1 MENTK
6 CIQVRKDY
14 YLLIVDDKSLGEFER
29 SELRHILEVID
40 NAISAKQKLNSK
52 KTRCYI

>member
-14 YLLIVDDKSLGEFER
+14 YLLIIDDKSLGEFER
-29 SELRHILEVID
+29 SQLRHIIETID
-40 NAISAKQKLNSK
+40 NAI
-52 KTRCYI
+52 

>member
-14 YLLIVDDKSLGEFER
+14 YLLIIDDISLGEFEK
-29 SELRHILEVID
+29 SQLRHILEVID
-40 NAISAKQKLNSK
+40 NAI
-52 KTRCYI
+52 

>member
-14 YLLIVDDKSLGEFER
+14 YLLIVNDISLGEFEK
-29 SELRHILEVID
+29 SDLRHIIETID
-40 NAISAKQKLNSK
+40 NAI
-52 KTRCYI
+52 

>member
-14 YLLIVDDKSLGEFER
+14 YLLIVNDISLGEFEK
-29 SELRHILEVID
+29 SQLRHILEVID
-40 NAISAKQKLNSK
+40 NVI
-52 KTRCYI
+52 

>member
-6 CIQVRKDY
+6 CIEVRKDY
-14 YLLIVDDKSLGEFER
+14 YLLIIDDKSLGEFER

-40 NAISAKQKLNSK
+40 NAI
-52 KTRCYI
+52 

>member
-14 YLLIVDDKSLGEFER
+14 YLLIVNDISLGEFER
-29 SELRHILEVID
+29 SQLRNIIEIID
-40 NAISAKQKLNSK
+40 NAI
-52 KTRCYI
+52 

>member
-14 YLLIVDDKSLGEFER
+14 YLLIINDISLGEFER
-29 SELRHILEVID
+29 SELRNIIEVID
-40 NAISAKQKLNSK
+40 NAI
-52 KTRCYI
+52 

>member
-6 CIQVRKDY
+6 CIAVRKDY
-14 YLLIVDDKSLGEFER
+14 YLLIVNDISLGEFEK

-40 NAISAKQKLNSK
+40 NAI
-52 KTRCYI
+52 